1 MLETQPAAIQLRY
14 LQTLTEIGAEKN
26 TTIVF
31 PLPIDIINAWV
42 KSLTAGR
49 VNSGDRRKKRRRRGV
64 GRPAPGGDFLR
75 AGGDVRRGFH
85 AGISAGPQPVRYAAP
100 GRRKHASVPAGHQRR
115 EATRRAA
122 GHSSAEPTP
131 AEPPSDWDFY
141 HSAEPEKP
149 AETLPVEPKPVSA
162 PAKSSLK
169 PPMKPAGKLIASAEV
184 PNGVLDEVPGYANPA
199 AARRAAGALPA
210 KSLTSPLVPRGAS
223 VLQVAALVRQA
234 DALALAQALQ
244 KKKFPA
250 FVLDPPAGS
259 NDHFFRVQVGPY
271 ADGPSANVARQKL
284 EGQGFKSII
293 KR

>member
-1 MLETQPAAIQLRY
+1 MVLGGRHLVGIFFVMVVLFGVIFTLGYLLGRSQYDTRLQAA
-14 LQTLTEIGAEKN
+14 AS
-26 TTIVF
+26 TI
-31 PLPIDIINAWV
+31 P
-42 KSLTAGR
+42 
-49 VNSGDRRKKRRRRGV
+49 
-64 GRPAPGGDFLR
+64 GRPDTNVAKP
-75 AGGDVRRGFH
+75 
-85 AGISAGPQPVRYAAP
+85 PV
-100 GRRKHASVPAGHQRR
+100 
-115 EATRRAA
+115 AA

-169 PPMKPAGKLIASAEV
+169 APMKPAGKLIANAEV
-184 PNGVLDEVPGYANPA
+184 PNGVLNEVPAANPA
-199 AARRAAGALPA
+199 ATRRAAGALPA
-210 KSLTSPLVPRGAS
+210 KSLTSPLIPRGAS

>member
-1 MLETQPAAIQLRY
+1 MVLGGRHLVGIFFVMVVLFGVIFTLGYLLGRSQYDTRLQAA
-14 LQTLTEIGAEKN
+14 AS
-26 TTIVF
+26 TI
-31 PLPIDIINAWV
+31 P
-42 KSLTAGR
+42 
-49 VNSGDRRKKRRRRGV
+49 
-64 GRPAPGGDFLR
+64 GRPDTNVAKP
-75 AGGDVRRGFH
+75 
-85 AGISAGPQPVRYAAP
+85 PVPLAIRL
-100 GRRKHASVPAGHQRR
+100 
-115 EATRRAA
+115 
-122 GHSSAEPTP
+122 AEPTP

-169 PPMKPAGKLIASAEV
+169 PPMKPSGKLIANAEV
-184 PNGVLDEVPGYANPA
+184 PNGVPNRVLDGVPASANPA
-199 AARRAAGALPA
+199 VARRSAGALPA